1 MVGINM
7 ETKPTNFEEN
17 PFFICGQRAESLIIN
32 VLEYLGYY
40 IIPKRDYS
48 KNGAPQC
55 YNYDDKLS
63 LPDIQIAKDGKTWY
77 VEVKSKPS
85 RWKHPDTGLNEKH
98 FNHYKKIEE
107 ITGIKV
113 FLIFYDEGYIDNK
126 VSYINTKNTTYGNF
140 ISEISLKICGYP
152 RIENRYFPS
161 IIYFKYP
168 ECFIK
173 ICSNNILLDYKNNKE
188 LLKKIFSDIFK

>member
-1 MVGINM
+1 MVGISM
-7 ETKPTNFEEN
+7 EMKPTNFEDN
-17 PFFICGQRAESLIIN
+17 PFFKSGQRIETLFIDIF
-32 VLEYLGYY
+32 EYLGYY

-77 VEVKSKPS
+77 IEVKSKPS
-85 RWKHPDTGLNEKH
+85 RFKYPDTGLNEKH

-113 FLIFYDEGYIDNK
+113 FLIFYDEGYLDTKI
-126 VSYINTKNTTYGNF
+126 SCINTKNTTYGNF
-140 ISEISLKICGYP
+140 ISNIAQNICGYP
-152 RIENRYFPS
+152 RVESRYSPT

-168 ECFIK
+168 ESFIK

-188 LLKKIFSDIFK
+188 ILTVIFSDIFK